1 MKRAIFLLIA
11 VSFLTVS
18 GFAQADLQP
27 VAIVN
32 LIRSEPIT
40 VKHLRTEV
48 ENTKKAAGRELTQS
62 ERQQV
67 LDKMINERLILQ
79 AAERDKISI
88 TENEVNQRQ
97 QQYRSL
103 MTQQAGR
110 QPTDAEFAQAI
121 KEESGL
127 DMPAFRE
134 QLRRQMIAEKFIMTK
149 KESLFTSIKIPAEE
163 EIRSAYELAKKN
175 FTRDETVRVSMIMIP
190 YGQDAAA
197 KTKARELADRLVREI
212 SSNPSKFDDISQRA
226 QAPNSG
232 YQAGDAGYLP
242 RNAQAQQM
250 MGKEFV
256 DTAFSLQQG
265 AVSKIIEGLQGY
277 QIIKITETYAMK
289 FLELDDIAQLG
300 TRITV
305 RDYIG
310 NSMLQQRQTAIVAQA
325 TQELVNELRTGK
337 TFQVIESNL
346 RW

>member
-1 MKRAIFLLIA
+1 MKRAIFLIIA

-18 GFAQADLQP
+18 GFAQVDLQP

-48 ENTKKAAGRELTQS
+48 ETTKKAAGRDLTQS

-79 AAERDKISI
+79 AAERDKITI

-103 MTQQAGR
+103 MAQQAGR

-134 QLRRQMIAEKFIMTK
+134 QLRRQMIAEKYITTK
-149 KESLFTSIKIPAEE
+149 KESLFSSIKIPAEE
-163 EIRSAYELAKKN
+163 DIRSAYELAKKN

-190 YGQDAAA
+190 YGQDAGA
-197 KTKARELADRLVREI
+197 KTKARELSDRLAREI
-212 SSNPSKFDDISQRA
+212 NSNPSKFDDVALRA

-300 TRITV
+300 TRMTV

-310 NSMLQQRQTAIVAQA
+310 NSILQQRQTSIITQA

-346 RW
+346 NW

>member
-1 MKRAIFLLIA
+1 MKRALFLIIA
-11 VSFLTVS
+11 ASFLTVA

-32 LIRSEPIT
+32 LVRSEPIT
-40 VKHLRTEV
+40 MKHLRAEV
-48 ENTKKAAGRELTQS
+48 ETTKKAAGRELTQS

-103 MTQQAGR
+103 MAQRGGR

-121 KEESGL
+121 KEETGFDL
-127 DMPAFRE
+127 PAFRE
-134 QLRRQMIAEKFIMTK
+134 QLRRQMIAEKYIMTK
-149 KESLFTSIKIPAEE
+149 KESLFASIKVPAEE
-163 EIRSAYELAKKN
+163 DIRSAYELAKKN
-175 FTRDETVRVSMIMIP
+175 FTRDDTVRVSMIMVP

-197 KTKARELADRLVREI
+197 KTKARELADKLSREI
-212 SSNPSKFDDISQRA
+212 NSNPSKFDDVSLRA
-226 QAPNSG
+226 QAPASG

-242 RNAQAQQM
+242 HNAQAQQLV
-250 MGKEFV
+250 GKEFV

-265 AVSKIIEGLQGY
+265 AVSKIIEGKDGY
-277 QIIKITETYAMK
+277 QIIKITETYGMK

-300 TRITV
+300 TRVTV

-310 NSMLQQRQTAIVAQA
+310 NSILQQRQASVVAQA
-325 TQELVNELRTGK
+325 TQELVNELRAGK

-346 RW
+346 KW